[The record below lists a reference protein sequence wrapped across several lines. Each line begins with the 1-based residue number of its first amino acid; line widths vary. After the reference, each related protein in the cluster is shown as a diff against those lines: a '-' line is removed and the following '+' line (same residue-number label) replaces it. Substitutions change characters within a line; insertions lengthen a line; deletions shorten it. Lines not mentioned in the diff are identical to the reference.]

1 MFARQGD
8 AGLVTAIAS
17 GISFDDHGDHGDI
30 DVEAPKLTG
39 TEITGQKP
47 SHFVEHGGEFT
58 AFFDGEGV
66 ARIISEKA
74 VLEGKS
80 DVQEVKTDAP
90 QHGVA
95 VAYGSHVLL
104 SEPNKEKPDEL
115 PVGIRT
121 VDESGKQVGEI
132 AACPDLHG
140 EASSGNILAFACA
153 TGLLVVTH
161 GDGAP
166 EIKHLPYSDSLPDG
180 KSTTLIGGRGLQYF
194 LGNYGADK
202 VVLIDPTVES
212 DAFRLIELPTRRV
225 HFAVDPTR
233 PKFAYVFTEDGQ
245 LHQLDVVA
253 GKIANSLKLTDP
265 YSMDGHWNDPRPRIA
280 VAGDKIVV
288 TDPLQGKLHLV
299 DAASFAKAGEIA
311 VDGKP
316 YNIVAVGGS
325 GEVHDEGG
333 ENKHAHSHD
342 HGDDQVY
349 KGYFE
354 DHQIKERALSDWAG
368 DWQSVYPYLKDGTL
382 DPVMAH
388 KAETGD
394 QSADEYRAYYEIGYR
409 TDVERIEINGDSV
422 KFFKDG
428 KPLEARYASD
438 GYEILTYE
446 KGNRGVRFIFK
457 KTEGDAAAPQ
467 YIQFSDHK
475 IAPEA
480 AGHYHL
486 YWGNDRSALL
496 EEVTN
501 WPTYYPSSLSAK
513 EIVSEMMAH

>member
-1 MFARQGD
+1 M
-8 AGLVTAIAS
+8 
-17 GISFDDHGDHGDI
+17 
-30 DVEAPKLTG
+30 
-39 TEITGQKP
+39 
-47 SHFVEHGGEFT
+47 
-58 AFFDGEGV
+58 
-66 ARIISEKA
+66 
-74 VLEGKS
+74 
-80 DVQEVKTDAP
+80 
-90 QHGVA
+90 
-95 VAYGSHVLL
+95 
-104 SEPNKEKPDEL
+104 
-115 PVGIRT
+115 
-121 VDESGKQVGEI
+121 
-132 AACPDLHG
+132 
-140 EASSGNILAFACA
+140 
-153 TGLLVVTH
+153 
-161 GDGAP
+161 
-166 EIKHLPYSDSLPDG
+166 
-180 KSTTLIGGRGLQYF
+180 
-194 LGNYGADK
+194 
-202 VVLIDPTVES
+202 
-212 DAFRLIELPTRRV
+212 
-225 HFAVDPTR
+225 
-233 PKFAYVFTEDGQ
+233 
-245 LHQLDVVA
+245 
-253 GKIANSLKLTDP
+253 
-265 YSMDGHWNDPRPRIA
+265 
-280 VAGDKIVV
+280 
-288 TDPLQGKLHLV
+288 
-299 DAASFAKAGEIA
+299 
-311 VDGKP
+311 
-316 YNIVAVGGS
+316 VAVGGS